1 MIDLLRRY
9 RAQDRFRLHAF
20 VAMPDHLHLVFSP
33 SQSLEQAVGLIKGG
47 FSFAVRKIWRGEVWQ
62 EGYYNHR
69 IEDEADYEAQV
80 RYVAEN
86 PARQGYDASYP
97 HVHTNHADMVDPKP
111 EHLGGVNLGISL
123 GG

>member
-9 RAQDRFRLHAF
+9 RAEGRFRLHAF

-33 SQSLEQAVGLIKGG
+33 SQSLEQAVGLVKGG
-47 FSFAVRKIWRGEVWQ
+47 FSFAVRKVWRGEVWQ

-69 IEDEADYEAQV
+69 IVDEADYEAQV

-86 PARQGYDASYP
+86 PARKGYEASYA
-97 HVHTNHADMVDPKP
+97 HVHTRHADMVDAKP
-111 EHLGGVNLGISL
+111 EHLGG
-123 GG
+123 